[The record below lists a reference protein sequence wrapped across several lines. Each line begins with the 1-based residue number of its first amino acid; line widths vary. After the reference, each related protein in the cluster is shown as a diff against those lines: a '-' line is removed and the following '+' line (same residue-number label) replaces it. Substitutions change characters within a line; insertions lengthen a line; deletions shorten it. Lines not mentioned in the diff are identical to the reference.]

1 MKRKMHISKSHVNE
15 FRMGLARFLM
25 LLLGLPSIR
34 ETTYLFR
41 GPNRLLP

>member
-1 MKRKMHISKSHVNE
+1 
-15 FRMGLARFLM
+15 M